1 MVENVST
8 SILTVLN
15 CCTNQVNAIGS
26 TYHSKLLENIYS
38 VAFNN
43 NLFLQ
48 PRAIAALGVL
58 CPHSALV
65 SDQLIG
71 NFLIILKLSLSAFCR
86 SFFLFI
92 LFNYLIYFL
101 FIYFYYLF

>member
-1 MVENVST
+1 MENVST

-58 CPHSALV
+58 CPHPALV

-71 NFLIILKLSLSAFCR
+71 NFLTILKLSLSATNSAVR
-86 SFFLFI
+86 FLFN
-92 LFNYLIYFL
+92 L
-101 FIYFYYLF
+101 IYFYYLIYFSLFFI

>member
-1 MVENVST
+1 MVENEST

-15 CCTNQVNAIGS
+15 YCTNQVNAIGS

-58 CPHSALV
+58 CPHPALV

-71 NFLIILKLSLSAFCR
+71 NFLTILKLSLSATNSGVR
-86 SFFLFI
+86 FLF
-92 LFNYLIYFL
+92 YLI
-101 FIYFYYLF
+101 

>member
-1 MVENVST
+1 MENVST

-48 PRAIAALGVL
+48 ARAIAALGVL
-58 CPHSALV
+58 CPHPALV

-71 NFLIILKLSLSAFCR
+71 NFLTILKLSLSATNSAVR
-86 SFFLFI
+86 FFLFI
-92 LFNYLIYFL
+92 LFN
-101 FIYFYYLF
+101 FYYLI